1 MENEENEQPFD
12 DFKTAQEIQLLRQR
26 ITGYAAAAVKVAN
39 IDRDW
44 VNARL
49 VRLGAE
55 PVTGTAQYQINAA
68 FTGNWGTTIF
78 AQSRAEALEKF
89 DEYRTAIAN
98 HGKLTGLFHGSG
110 IYDVVFSPAD
120 PVFYSG
126 PQDPLLLTSD
136 LVTNLDDLKSGIRAF
151 LKAAVTEQDWSY
163 QHALNQAETM
173 GLEPLPKLVNKAVQ
187 VPVTGNASV
196 IVQVFDD
203 GDEDA
208 VQSAVTGMMDRHKKG
223 ILVVPDEIGSAFTLN
238 RGGMSLELVDDG
250 DEEHGPSFDD

>member
-1 MENEENEQPFD
+1 MENEENEQVD

-26 ITGYAAAAVKVAN
+26 ITEYAAAAVKVAN

-44 VNARL
+44 INARL
-49 VRLGAE
+49 ARLGAE
-55 PVTGTAQYQINAA
+55 PVYGTAKYQINAA
-68 FTGNWGTTIF
+68 FTGNWGTTIY
-78 AQSRAEALEKF
+78 AESRAEALEKF

-98 HGKLTGLFHGSG
+98 HGRLTGLFHGSA
-110 IYDVVFSPAD
+110 IYDVVFSGGE

-126 PQDPLLLTSD
+126 PQDPDLSGTVPPTS
-136 LVTNLDDLKSGIRAF
+136 LDDLKSGIRAM
-151 LKAAVTEQDWSY
+151 LKAAVTEQGWSY

-187 VPVTGNASV
+187 VPVSGNASV

-203 GDEDA
+203 DGEDA
-208 VQSAVTGMMDRHKKG
+208 VQSVVTGALARNKKG

-250 DEEHGPSFDD
+250 DEEHDPSFDD